1 MTMQHLC
8 SQVEE
13 NEDVIDD
20 SPNRFVCNLCGT
32 NFHKQHDLVKCTT
45 SHKIPTDLKCESCKL
60 YFANAAQLGTHEVLF
75 HAIEDDG
82 EEIEA
87 EEIDDEEVDGEEE
100 DDEAFEDSD

>member
-1 MTMQHLC
+1 MSYLC

-13 NEDVIDD
+13 NEDVIAV
-20 SPNRFVCNLCGT
+20 SPNSFVCNLCGT
-32 NFHKQHDLVKCTT
+32 NFRKQQDLVKCSA

-82 EEIEA
+82 EEMEA
-87 EEIDDEEVDGEEE
+87 EEMDGEEE